1 MTEPLR
7 LGLVGADAS
16 GRGWGPVAHLPAV
29 AGLDGIELAALCT
42 SRPESAA
49 AAAEAFGVRAFHDVR
64 ELSAQPDVDVVSV
77 VVRVPR
83 HRDVVV
89 PALEAGKHVFCEWPL
104 GANLAEAEEMA
115 GLARSKGVVTAVG
128 LQGRND
134 PAFAYVKEL
143 HDEGWLGELL
153 TVNVRMFGGGALG
166 HHSSEAWMGD
176 NANGANTMTIVAG
189 HTLDQIAHCFGTIT
203 AVSGKVA
210 VGVPQWEL
218 ADTGETID
226 VDAPDNIAVTAT
238 LATGGLVSYHAA
250 TVPNNATGWRLEAYG
265 TEGTIAATTAGLPQI
280 TTVRLLGA
288 RGDDPLAELVVPGRL
303 NVVPDEFP
311 FGPARNVGGTYRR
324 MAEAIRNGSS
334 YLPDFDHA
342 VEVHRLLDAIQRSS
356 DEGRTI
362 GVST

>member
-1 MTEPLR
+1 MTEPLK

-16 GRGWGPVAHLPAV
+16 GRGWGPVAHMPAL
-29 AGLDGIELAALCT
+29 AGLDEIELAALCT

-49 AAAEAFGVRAFHDVR
+49 AAAEAFGIRAFHDVR
-64 ELSAQPDVDVVSV
+64 ELSAQTDIDIVSV

-104 GANLAEAEEMA
+104 GADLAEAEEMA
-115 GLARSKGVVTAVG
+115 ALARSKGVVTAVG

-134 PAFAYVKEL
+134 PTLAYFKEL

-153 TVNVRMFGGGALG
+153 TVNVTMFGGGALG
-166 HHSSEAWMGD
+166 HNSTEAWMGD

-189 HTLDQIAHCFGTIT
+189 HTLDQIAHCFGAFT
-203 AVSGKVA
+203 AVSAKVA
-210 VGVPQWEL
+210 VQLPQWEL

-226 VDAPDNIAVTAT
+226 VDAPDNIAVNAT

-250 TVPNNATGWRLEAYG
+250 TVPDNATGWRMEVYG
-265 TEGTIAATTAGLPQI
+265 TEGTLAATTVALPQI
-280 TTVRLLGA
+280 TPVHLRGA
-288 RGDDPLAELVVPGRL
+288 RGDDPLAELKVPDRL
-303 NVVPDEFP
+303 NVVPEGLP

-324 MAEAIRNGSS
+324 MAEAIRDGSI

-342 VEVHRLLDAIQRSS
+342 VEVHRLLDALERSS
-356 DEGRTI
+356 AEGRTI
-362 GVST
+362 RVGT